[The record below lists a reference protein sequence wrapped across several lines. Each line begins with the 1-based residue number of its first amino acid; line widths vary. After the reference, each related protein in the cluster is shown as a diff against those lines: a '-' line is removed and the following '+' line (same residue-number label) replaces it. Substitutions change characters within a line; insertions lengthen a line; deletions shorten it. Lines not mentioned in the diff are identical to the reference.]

1 MTQGPSKSERMEI
14 RQATGNRV
22 ILGPNSEARPCG
34 PKYLVAHACF
44 DCRKSWKLS
53 DEKSGTCPQCGSA
66 LHWMG
71 RAFKAPKKSDT
82 EQWKKVAV
90 LWNAG
95 FRFLSHTRWSEDEPY
110 PDRLRDVAAFIDRNL
125 DHRFR
130 VKD

>member
-14 RQATGNRV
+14 RKAIGNRE

-44 DCRKSWKLS
+44 DCRKSWKLP
-53 DEKSGTCPQCGSA
+53 EEQSGICPQCGSN

-82 EQWKKVAV
+82 EQWKKVEV

-95 FRFLSHTRWSEDEPY
+95 FRFVPNTRWSEVEPY
-110 PDRLRDVAAFIDRNL
+110 PEKLRDVAAFIANNL
-125 DHRFR
+125 EHRFR
-130 VKD
+130 VKA